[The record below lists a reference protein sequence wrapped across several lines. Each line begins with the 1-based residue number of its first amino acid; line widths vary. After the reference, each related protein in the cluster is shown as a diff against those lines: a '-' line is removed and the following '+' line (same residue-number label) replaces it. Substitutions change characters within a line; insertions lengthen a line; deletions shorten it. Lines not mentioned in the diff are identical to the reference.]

1 MSIPLSPARK
11 RLLSRI
17 TPWLCVAIGAVLLY
31 WGSLDFTLA
40 QKTAGWARTGGRV
53 RASSVES
60 FRQAKDGTRYRP
72 LVIYEYQV
80 GTAILHGSRRSLAD
94 QQYRSETDA
103 HALVTRYPH
112 GRQVT
117 VFYNPVQPTEAVL
130 EPGAPWRAYGIL
142 GTGGG
147 CMLAGLGLVA
157 RMSRRGQATRPA
169 PHRRKG
175 RPV

>member
-17 TPWLCVAIGAVLLY
+17 APWLCVAIGAILLY

-60 FRQAKDGTRYRP
+60 FRQAKDGTTYRP

-94 QQYRSETDA
+94 QQCRSEADA
-103 HALVTRYPH
+103 HAVVTRYPV
-112 GRQVT
+112 GQDVT
-117 VFYNPVQPTEAVL
+117 IFYNPFVPTEAVL
-130 EPGAPWRAYGIL
+130 ELGSPWRPYGIL
-142 GTGGG
+142 GTGGV
-147 CMLAGLGLVA
+147 CMLAGLGLAV
-157 RMSRRGQATRPA
+157 MTSRRSQTTRPA
-169 PHRRKG
+169 PERRKG
-175 RPV
+175 RSA

>member
-1 MSIPLSPARK
+1 VGLG
-11 RLLSRI
+11 
-17 TPWLCVAIGAVLLY
+17 VVLLY
-31 WGSLDFTLA
+31 RGNQDLTLV
-40 QKTAGWARTGGRV
+40 QKTAGWAKTGGTV

-60 FRQAKDGTRYRP
+60 FPQATDGTTYRA

-142 GTGGG
+142 GTGGV